1 MHMLRMQ
8 ERLAY
13 NFGKEIRRGKQYYY
27 AEHYAHYFFRLY
39 VARGIHEPVYEA
51 RARACDNG
59 KHAVAH
65 GEDYEQEHAVKHAGA
80 VGNDC
85 KHGNKHGRCA
95 VRRKRASKQPR
106 HERCTIA
113 LVRLCLYG
121 GFGYQFKHAEHL
133 QRHGNEQQRK
143 PQVQPRP
150 KPVEKI
156 AEQRRREPKR
166 REGEH
171 GAERERQRK
180 AERLLRLV
188 LVKPAHAAEYQRNC

>member
-1 MHMLRMQ
+1 MLGMQ

-13 NFGKEIRRGKQYYY
+13 NFGKEIRRRKQYYY
-27 AEHYAHYFFRLY
+27 AKYYAHYLFRPH
-39 VARGIHEPVYEA
+39 VARGIHKPVHKP
-51 RARACDNG
+51 RACAGNHR

-65 GEDYEQEHAVKHAGA
+65 GEDYEQQHAVKHAGA

-95 VRRKRASKQPR
+95 VRRKRARKQPR
-106 HERCTIA
+106 HERCTVA
-113 LVRLCLYG
+113 LVRLGLYG

-143 PQVQPRP
+143 RKMQPRP
-150 KPVEKI
+150 KPVEKS

-166 REGEH
+166 RKSYH
-171 GAERERQRK
+171 GAERKHQRK

-188 LVKPAHAAEYQRNC
+188 LVKPADAAEYQRNC